1 CETENCGEDI
11 MSKKAENKSGG
22 NAIAKRILS
31 VLDGSFLTRD
41 NVLNNIPFLL
51 FLFGIGIFYIG
62 NSQFAESG
70 IIGMDSINRELKE
83 LRSEF
88 ISTRSELMFVSKQ
101 SEVAKA
107 VEPMGI
113 YESVVP
119 PKKIVLTA
127 DELSV
132 E

>member
-1 CETENCGEDI
+1 

-119 PKKIVLTA
+119 PKKIVITA

>member
-1 CETENCGEDI
+1 
-11 MSKKAENKSGG
+11 MSEKAENKTEERFT
-22 NAIAKRILS
+22 AKYFLGF
-31 VLDGSFLTRD
+31 LNGDFLTRD
-41 NVLNNIPFLL
+41 NVLNNIPYLL

-70 IIGMDSINRELKE
+70 IIGIDSINRELKE

-107 VEPMGI
+107 VEPMEI

-119 PKKIVLTA
+119 PKKIVVTPE
-127 DELSV
+127 ELP
-132 E
+132 EK

>member
-1 CETENCGEDI
+1 
-11 MSKKAENKSGG
+11 MSEEKGNKTGG
-22 NAIAKRILS
+22 NAVARAVLG

-51 FLFGIGIFYIG
+51 FLFLIGIFYIG
-62 NSQFAESG
+62 NSHYAEG
-70 IIGMDSINRELKE
+70 TVIEMERANNDIKE

-88 ISTRSELMFVSKQ
+88 ISTRSDLMFVSKQ

-107 VEPMGI
+107 IAPMEI

-119 PKKIVLTA
+119 PKKIVIKP
-127 DELSV
+127 E
-132 E
+132 ERPEK

>member
-1 CETENCGEDI
+1 MSKETENTTESRGV
-11 MSKKAENKSGG
+11 
-22 NAIAKRILS
+22 AKRILG

-62 NSQFAESG
+62 NSHYGEG
-70 IIGMDSINRELKE
+70 TVIGMERLNREIKE

-101 SEVAKA
+101 SGE
-107 VEPMGI
+107 
-113 YESVVP
+113 
-119 PKKIVLTA
+119 LT
-127 DELSV
+127 L
-132 E
+132 

>member
-1 CETENCGEDI
+1 
-11 MSKKAENKSGG
+11 MSKEKENNTDGVG
-22 NAIAKRILS
+22 VGKRILS

-41 NVLNNIPFLL
+41 NVLDNIPFLL

-62 NSQFAESG
+62 NSHYGEG
-70 IIGMDSINRELKE
+70 TIISMEKMNTELKE
-83 LRSEF
+83 LKSEF

-107 VEPMGI
+107 VAPLGI

-119 PKKIVLTA
+119 PKKIVVKQK
-127 DELSV
+127 EHPES
-132 E
+132 

>member
-1 CETENCGEDI
+1 MSSEKENI
-11 MSKKAENKSGG
+11 SKQEL
-22 NAIAKRILS
+22 IAKRLLG

-51 FLFGIGIFYIG
+51 FLFGLGIFYIG
-62 NSQFAESG
+62 NSHFAEKSV
-70 IIGMDSINRELKE
+70 IQAEKLNRDLKE

-107 VEPMGI
+107 VEEMSI

-119 PKKIVLTA
+119 PKKIVIKPEDRTA
-127 DELSV
+127 E
-132 E
+132 

>member
-1 CETENCGEDI
+1 
-11 MSKKAENKSGG
+11 MSEEKGNKTGG
-22 NAIAKRILS
+22 NAVARAVLG

-51 FLFGIGIFYIG
+51 FLFLIGIFYIG
-62 NSQFAESG
+62 NSHYAEG
-70 IIGMDSINRELKE
+70 TVIEMERANNDIKE

-88 ISTRSELMFVSKQ
+88 ISTRSDLMSKQ

-107 VEPMGI
+107 IAPMEI

-119 PKKIVLTA
+119 PKKIVIKP
-127 DELSV
+127 E
-132 E
+132 ERPEK

>member
-1 CETENCGEDI
+1 
-11 MSKKAENKSGG
+11 
-22 NAIAKRILS
+22 
-31 VLDGSFLTRD
+31 LTRD

>member
-1 CETENCGEDI
+1 MSEKTEN
-11 MSKKAENKSGG
+11 KTGG
-22 NAIAKRILS
+22 NAVVKSILG

-70 IIGMDSINRELKE
+70 IIGIDSINRELKE

-101 SEVAKA
+101 SEVAKS
-107 VEPMGI
+107 VEPLGI

-119 PKKIVLTA
+119 PKKIVITA
-127 DELSV
+127 DELTT

>member
-1 CETENCGEDI
+1 MSTEEQN
-11 MSKKAENKSGG
+11 SNKVV
-22 NAIAKRILS
+22 KRVLG

-41 NVLNNIPFLL
+41 NVVNNIPYLL
-51 FLFGIGIFYIG
+51 FLFGVGIFYIG
-62 NSQFAESG
+62 NSHFAEKSV
-70 IIGMDSINRELKE
+70 IDAEKLNRELKE

-107 VEPMGI
+107 VEEMGI

-119 PKKIVLTA
+119 PKKIVIKPEDLK
-127 DELSV
+127 EQ
-132 E
+132 

>member
-1 CETENCGEDI
+1 MSSEKENITKQD
-11 MSKKAENKSGG
+11 N
-22 NAIAKRILS
+22 IAKRIMG

-41 NVLNNIPFLL
+41 NMVNNIPYLL

-62 NSQFAESG
+62 NSHFAEKSVIQG
-70 IIGMDSINRELKE
+70 ETLNRELKE

-119 PKKIVLTA
+119 PKKIVIKP
-127 DELSV
+127 EEQV
-132 E
+132 EQ

>member
-1 CETENCGEDI
+1 
-11 MSKKAENKSGG
+11 MSEKTENKSGG
-22 NAIAKRILS
+22 NAVVKSILG

-62 NSQFAESG
+62 NSQFVESG

-119 PKKIVLTA
+119 PKKIVITPE
-127 DELSV
+127 ELPS

>member
-1 CETENCGEDI
+1 
-11 MSKKAENKSGG
+11 MSKDAENKTSG
-22 NAIAKRILS
+22 NVVAKKVLS

-41 NVLNNIPFLL
+41 NVINNIPFLL

-62 NSQFAESG
+62 NSHYSEGG
-70 IIGMDSINRELKE
+70 IIGMEKLNRELKE

-107 VEPMGI
+107 VGPLGI

-119 PKKIVLTA
+119 PKKILVQSE
-127 DELSV
+127 ELV
-132 E
+132 QE

>member
-1 CETENCGEDI
+1 MSSEKENI
-11 MSKKAENKSGG
+11 AKQG
-22 NAIAKRILS
+22 NIAKRIMG

-41 NVLNNIPFLL
+41 NMVNNIPYLL

-62 NSQFAESG
+62 NSHFAEKSVIQG
-70 IIGMDSINRELKE
+70 ETLNRELKE

-119 PKKIVLTA
+119 PKKIVIKP
-127 DELSV
+127 EEQV
-132 E
+132 EQ

>member
-1 CETENCGEDI
+1 MSKETENTVESTGV
-11 MSKKAENKSGG
+11 
-22 NAIAKRILS
+22 AKRILG

-51 FLFGIGIFYIG
+51 FLFGIGIFYIA
-62 NSQFAESG
+62 NSHYGEGTVIAMER
-70 IIGMDSINRELKE
+70 MNREIKE

-101 SEVAKA
+101 SEVAKSVA
-107 VEPMGI
+107 EMGI

-119 PKKIVLTA
+119 PKKIVITA
-127 DELSV
+127 DEKP
-132 E
+132 EN

>member
-1 CETENCGEDI
+1 
-11 MSKKAENKSGG
+11 MSEESTNTTQSNGV
-22 NAIAKRILS
+22 AKRVLS

-41 NVLNNIPFLL
+41 NVINNIPYLL

-62 NSQFAESG
+62 NSHYAEGG
-70 IIGMDSINRELKE
+70 IIGMEKLNNELKE

-88 ISTRSELMFVSKQ
+88 ISTRSELMIVSKQ

-107 VEPMGI
+107 VAPMGI

-119 PKKIVLTA
+119 PKKILVKPEALP
-127 DELSV
+127 EK
-132 E
+132 

>member
-1 CETENCGEDI
+1 
-11 MSKKAENKSGG
+11 MSSEKGNNKKDSA
-22 NAIAKRILS
+22 AKRVLS

-41 NVLNNIPFLL
+41 NVVNNIPYLL

-62 NSQFAESG
+62 NSHFAEKSV
-70 IIGMDSINRELKE
+70 IDMEKLNRELKE

-119 PKKIVLTA
+119 PKKIVIKP
-127 DELSV
+127 EESI
-132 E
+132 EQ

>member
-1 CETENCGEDI
+1 

>member
-1 CETENCGEDI
+1 
-11 MSKKAENKSGG
+11 MSEKAENKPGG
-22 NAIAKRILS
+22 NAVVKSILG

-119 PKKIVLTA
+119 PKKIVITS
-127 DELSV
+127 DELAT

>member
-1 CETENCGEDI
+1 MRSDR
-11 MSKKAENKSGG
+11 ENKTEGIG
-22 NAIAKRILS
+22 VGKRILS

-41 NVLNNIPFLL
+41 NVLDNIPFLL

-62 NSQFAESG
+62 NSHYGEG
-70 IIGMDSINRELKE
+70 VIISMEKMNTELKE
-83 LRSEF
+83 LKSEF

-107 VEPMGI
+107 VAPLGI

-119 PKKIVLTA
+119 PKKIVVKQK
-127 DELSV
+127 EHPES
-132 E
+132 

>member
-1 CETENCGEDI
+1 MSQETENTTEGRG
-11 MSKKAENKSGG
+11 A
-22 NAIAKRILS
+22 AKRILS

-51 FLFGIGIFYIG
+51 YLFGIGIFYIANNHYG
-62 NSQFAESG
+62 EGTVIAMER
-70 IIGMDSINRELKE
+70 MNREIKE

-101 SEVAKA
+101 SEVAKSVA
-107 VEPMGI
+107 DMGI

-119 PKKIVLTA
+119 PKKIVITA
-127 DELSV
+127 E
-132 E
+132 EKPEN

>member
-1 CETENCGEDI
+1 MSENT
-11 MSKKAENKSGG
+11 ENKSGG
-22 NAIAKRILS
+22 KSIVKWILGI
-31 VLDGSFLTRD
+31 LDGSFLTRD
-41 NVLNNIPFLL
+41 NVLNNIPNLL

-62 NSQFAESG
+62 NSQFSESA
-70 IIGMDSINRELKE
+70 IISMDSINRELKE

-119 PKKIVLTA
+119 PKKIVVKPE
-127 DELSV
+127 ELL
-132 E
+132 EE

>member
-1 CETENCGEDI
+1 MSSEKENN
-11 MSKKAENKSGG
+11 SKQDL
-22 NAIAKRILS
+22 IAKRLLS

-41 NVLNNIPFLL
+41 NVVNNIPFLL

-62 NSQFAESG
+62 NSHFAEKSV
-70 IIGMDSINRELKE
+70 IEMEKLNRDLKE

-101 SEVAKA
+101 SEVAKS

-119 PKKIVLTA
+119 PKKIVIKPE
-127 DELSV
+127 DQIE

>member
-1 CETENCGEDI
+1 
-11 MSKKAENKSGG
+11 MSEESTNTTQSNGV
-22 NAIAKRILS
+22 AKRVLS

-41 NVLNNIPFLL
+41 NVINNIPYLL

-62 NSQFAESG
+62 NSHYAEGG
-70 IIGMDSINRELKE
+70 IIGMEKLNNELKE

-88 ISTRSELMFVSKQ
+88 ISTRSELMIVSKQ

-107 VEPMGI
+107 VAPMGI

-119 PKKIVLTA
+119 PKKILVKPKA
-127 DELSV
+127 IPEK
-132 E
+132 

>member
-1 CETENCGEDI
+1 
-11 MSKKAENKSGG
+11 MSEKAENKSSG

-107 VEPMGI
+107 VEPTGI

-119 PKKIVLTA
+119 PKKIVITA
-127 DELSV
+127 EELSV

>member
-1 CETENCGEDI
+1 
-11 MSKKAENKSGG
+11 MSENKENNSARTG
-22 NAIAKRILS
+22 IAKRILS

-41 NVLNNIPFLL
+41 NVLNNIPYLL

-70 IIGMDSINRELKE
+70 IIGIDTINRELKE

-88 ISTRSELMFVSKQ
+88 ISTRSELMMVSKQ

-119 PKKIVLTA
+119 PKKIVVKPE
-127 DELSV
+127 ELP
-132 E
+132 EK

>member
-1 CETENCGEDI
+1 
-11 MSKKAENKSGG
+11 MAR
-22 NAIAKRILS
+22 AILG

-51 FLFGIGIFYIG
+51 FLFLIGIFYIG
-62 NSQFAESG
+62 NSHYAEG
-70 IIGMDSINRELKE
+70 TVIEMERANNDIKE

-88 ISTRSELMFVSKQ
+88 ISTRSDLMFVSKQ

-107 VEPMGI
+107 IAPMEI

-119 PKKIVLTA
+119 PKKIVIKP
-127 DELSV
+127 E
-132 E
+132 ERPEK